1 MNEKDNKRDEV
12 RSSLN
17 LNETNL
23 QKEITIIRKH
33 KTNDILNLV
42 ESQVK
47 KIT

>member
-33 KTNDILNLV
+33 KQTV
-42 ESQVK
+42 S
-47 KIT
+47 

>member
-17 LNETNL
+17 NKTNL